1 MDRRGFLR
9 SLVGGVAVAAAVRTF
24 PFRVYSFPPAPVL
37 AGNEFLDHFVWYTNP
52 EATAAY
58 KELLG
63 ELERMPGRIE
73 VTDVDDRLKIITF
86 APVRRPAIAIADIP
100 RTRYGY
106 HTKFSRL
113 SD

>member
-1 MDRRGFLR
+1 
-9 SLVGGVAVAAAVRTF
+9 VGGVAVAAAVRTF

-37 AGNEFLDHFVWYTNP
+37 AGNEFLDHFAWYVTP
-52 EATAAY
+52 GQAAAY

-63 ELERMPGRIE
+63 ELKQMPGTTE
-73 VTDVDDRLKIITF
+73 VIDVNDRLKIITF

-106 HTKFSRL
+106 HAKFSRL

>member
-24 PFRVYSFPPAPVL
+24 PFRVYSFPAAPVL
-37 AGNEFLDHFVWYTNP
+37 AGNEFFDHFTWYVNP
-52 EATAAY
+52 EQAAAY

-63 ELERMPGRIE
+63 ELEQMPGTTE
-73 VTDVDDRLKIITF
+73 VIDVDDRLKTITF
-86 APVRRPAIAIADIP
+86 APIVRKPGTIADIP

-106 HTKFSRL
+106 HGKLSRL

>member
-37 AGNEFLDHFVWYTNP
+37 AGNEFFDHFVWYVNS
-52 EATAAY
+52 EQAAAY

-73 VTDVDDRLKIITF
+73 VIEVDDRLKAITF
-86 APVRRPAIAIADIP
+86 APARRPAITIADIP

-106 HTKFSRL
+106 HGKLSRL